1 MYLKLGLQ
9 ICEVVGM
16 VVVVEILG
24 GPWRRLLRVEVKG
37 EGEGCRK
44 IVVG

>member
-1 MYLKLGLQ
+1 MRLITYGYA
-9 ICEVVGM
+9 GN
-16 VVVVEILG
+16 VVEILG